1 VAERVDEPDI
11 RNAHGEVSRR
21 AAKEEQAHCYCA
33 HCDRCLDWNSEHFEP
48 CGRQAA
54 VGSAERP
61 TDAVYRRIDRKDF
74 TLLTALR
81 SGSTLAEALGKA
93 SYRSPLKPEE
103 QVAKIQGYFAHAS
116 ELGWIFHPDAR
127 VYAKNI

>member
-54 VGSAERP
+54 
-61 TDAVYRRIDRKDF
+61 
-74 TLLTALR
+74 
-81 SGSTLAEALGKA
+81 LGKA
-93 SYRSPLKPEE
+93 FYRSPLKPEE

-127 VYAKNI
+127 VYTKNT